1 VTTKENLPSTAAI
14 RSLKAKGINFVPRP
28 YHYEERG
35 GTKVASRELDILEHE
50 AVKTIV
56 MEDDRKNPLI
66 VLMHG
71 DREIS
76 TKKLAR
82 LLGAKTIT
90 PCDPK
95 VAMRHT
101 GYMVGGTSPFG
112 TRKTLPVY
120 IEESILDL
128 EKIFINAGRR
138 GLLVEMSVQDLVEI
152 LKPRTVNVGY

>member
-1 VTTKENLPSTAAI
+1 MTTREKVPSTAAI
-14 RSLKAKGINFVPRP
+14 RSLKAEGIDFTPRF
-28 YHYEERG
+28 YNYEDRG
-35 GTKVASRELDILEHE
+35 GTRVAARELEIREHE

-82 LLGAKTIT
+82 FLGVKTIT
-90 PCDPK
+90 PCEPK

-112 TRKTLPVY
+112 TKKTLPIY

-138 GLLVEMSVQDLVEI
+138 GLLVEISVRDLVRI
-152 LKPRTVNVGY
+152 LEPRTVNVGY

>member
-1 VTTKENLPSTAAI
+1 MTTKEKVPSTAAV
-14 RSLKAKGINFVPRP
+14 RSLKAEGIDFTPCFYN
-28 YHYEERG
+28 YEERG
-35 GTKVASRELDILEHE
+35 GTRVAARELEIGEHE

-82 LLGAKTIT
+82 FLGVKTIT
-90 PCDPK
+90 PCEPK

-112 TRKTLPVY
+112 TKKTLPIY

-138 GLLVEMSVQDLVEI
+138 GLLVEISVRDLVRI
-152 LKPRTVNVGY
+152 LEPRTVNVGY